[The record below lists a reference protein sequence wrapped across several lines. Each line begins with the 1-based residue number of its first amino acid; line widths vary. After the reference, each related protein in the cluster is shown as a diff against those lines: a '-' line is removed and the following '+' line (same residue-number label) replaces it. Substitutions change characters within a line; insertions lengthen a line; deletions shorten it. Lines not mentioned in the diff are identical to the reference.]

1 MFFRVNS
8 AYVIRLELSKMP
20 IYRQTGNITRK
31 LDKKKYTQFTKKK
44 KRSEKGKWILNQ

>member
-31 LDKKKYTQFTKKK
+31 LDKKKYTQFTKKRRDQK
-44 KRSEKGKWILNQ
+44 KASGS